1 MPVQVAGEPGRAEP
15 SGLCRRKAPAVSEA
29 VKSLLGRLGAL
40 VPGYAGYADREKRR
54 ESDQALR
61 LSVAARLGTARAVLD
76 RRTAECARTSRY
88 DVLEPLDALSRRVA
102 ALADA
107 VRHAPAGYSALFD
120 AATIGAVELDR
131 LHAFDLAVKE
141 ACEQVVEESERLPA
155 AVDVAGL
162 ERAGAAVTAAE
173 SAVARRAESLREV
186 R

>member
-1 MPVQVAGEPGRAEP
+1 MHWESRAPAGRAERP
-15 SGLCRRKAPAVSEA
+15 
-29 VKSLLGRLGAL
+29 
-40 VPGYAGYADREKRR
+40 
-54 ESDQALR
+54 ALR
-61 LSVAARLGTARAVLD
+61 HVL
-76 RRTAECARTSRY
+76 
-88 DVLEPLDALSRRVA
+88 PLDSLARRVA
-102 ALADA
+102 TLADA

-141 ACEQVVEESERLPA
+141 ACEQVVEESEGLPA